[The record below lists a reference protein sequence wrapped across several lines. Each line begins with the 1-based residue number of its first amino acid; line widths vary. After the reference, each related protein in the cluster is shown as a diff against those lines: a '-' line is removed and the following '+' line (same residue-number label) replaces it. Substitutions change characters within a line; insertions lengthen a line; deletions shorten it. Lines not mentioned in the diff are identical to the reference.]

1 MVAELPLHLK
11 QLEALPSALDILRY
25 LATAPDNAAYSDT
38 IADDLNISETRCG
51 KALRRLVTNQ
61 YVVMRSDRVYELGRK
76 GVIAGQEL
84 AEYDA
89 NAPKGGLP
97 AGKLPREL
105 VVALPRQLIS
115 GQATEVLVGFAPY
128 YGEGFSTP
136 SDVIVRFDALYATL
150 SNRDEMLKLDNGA
163 YRQTVTITAQAY
175 DQIRLKIQVFQLSE
189 DGEDLTD
196 CGGMYVDVDVV
207 TQANVNPQIAYNT
220 MILFT
225 A

>member
-76 GVIAGQEL
+76 GAVAAQEL

-89 NAPKGGLP
+89 TAPKGGLP

-105 VVALPRQLIS
+105 VVALPRQLVS
-115 GQATEVLVGFAPY
+115 GQATDVLVGFAPY
-128 YGEGFSTP
+128 YGDGFNTP
-136 SDVIVRFDALYATL
+136 TDVIVRFDALYATL
-150 SNRDEMLKLDNGA
+150 SSRDEMLKLDNGA
-163 YRQTVTITAQAY
+163 YRQTLTITPQAH
-175 DQIRLKIQVFQLSE
+175 DQLRLKVQVFQLSE

-207 TQANVNPQIAYNT
+207 TQAHINPQIAYNT